1 MTWLFYMEEIR
12 KIGLRREGARV
23 WGGWGFDMSFLFVY
37 IVRIKVYS
45 KKGKGIRDKIKKV
58 VSEIKNLC

>member
-1 MTWLFYMEEIR
+1 
-12 KIGLRREGARV
+12 
-23 WGGWGFDMSFLFVY
+23 MSFLFIY
-37 IVRIKVYS
+37 IVRVKVYS

>member
-1 MTWLFYMEEIR
+1 
-12 KIGLRREGARV
+12 
-23 WGGWGFDMSFLFVY
+23 MSFLFVY

-58 VSEIKNLC
+58 VLEIKNLC